1 MSAAAACG
9 VPVGPTGLE
18 RGQARGARACERER
32 GCGPETGARASGD
45 GRGGGV
51 TAGGAAIGSRDDHR
65 FFGQFS
71 LLKKNVGRG
80 EAKTATG
87 GFRSTRVETFRDA
100 VLGS

>member
-1 MSAAAACG
+1 
-9 VPVGPTGLE
+9 
-18 RGQARGARACERER
+18 
-32 GCGPETGARASGD
+32 
-45 GRGGGV
+45 V

-87 GFRSTRVETFRDA
+87 GFWSTRVETFRDA